1 MVPSALPLQTFV
13 IPLCRY
19 LPLLPNDPFAGA
31 FFSDTSIAVR
41 DSGKAL
47 LPVPCSEST
56 QSNQKHQPIHF
67 STVQLWVAGC
77 CQEVLCDVLW
87 MWAKNVCSF
96 VDVERLLHVLSSQH
110 FADCCSDAAFFHPGS
125 SDTAVCIQVSLWEIQ
140 QTNTSQ
146 CPQPYSAV
154 ILGWEYACTNNINS
168 KC

>member
-19 LPLLPNDPFAGA
+19 LPPCLMIPFAGA
-31 FFSDTSIAVR
+31 FFPDTSIAVR

-87 MWAKNVCSF
+87 MWGKNVCSF
-96 VDVERLLHVLSSQH
+96 VGVETLPHVLSSQQS
-110 FADCCSDAAFFHPGS
+110 ADHCSDAAFFHPGS
-125 SDTAVCIQVSLWEIQ
+125 SDTAVCFQAFSVG
-140 QTNTSQ
+140 NTANQHFTMPS
-146 CPQPYSAV
+146 YSPV